1 MVIVGFFVTPVL
13 TLRFPC
19 NYRVAS
25 ETKKKRFLLDSS
37 YFWFLKEVERSWF
50 LYYEEYLQ

>member
-1 MVIVGFFVTPVL
+1 VVIVGFFVTPVL